1 MNLHLERAAAVRR
14 LVDETRRIEREGI
27 TRGTLDRIGGL
38 LAALAARA
46 ELFPQEEFPL
56 DTDGGIYRLSEDPD
70 HRFALYAS
78 AGGAGKKVPP
88 HNHTTWAIIAG
99 VHGEERN
106 VVYERLDNGARPD
119 FVQLREAPAKE
130 KTLRRGDVIGYL
142 PDDFHHIETPP
153 ARPGSGSG
161 DALHLHFYGLSLEHL
176 PDRVTVD
183 LATGKA
189 RRFMAR
195 AKILTPLIDVV
206 QVKAMLASGEVFA
219 FLDVREEG
227 EFATQGHPLFATPLP
242 LSRLEPRALAL
253 LPDPNIR
260 IVLIDSGEEAIDP
273 QWAGRANRAAAVLS
287 RLGYTDIM
295 MVRAGLRAW
304 REAGYEIFT
313 GVNVPSKA
321 FGEVVEHENDTP
333 RIEAA
338 DLQKLVDA
346 GTDLVILDSR
356 PMPEFN
362 NMSIPGGIDCP
373 GAELVYRVKD
383 FAPRPETLVVVNCA
397 GRTRSIIGAQSLI
410 NAGLP
415 NKVIALKN
423 GTMGWHLA
431 GLQVAH
437 GETKSFGPQ
446 GPEAA
451 RFAQAAAAD
460 IARRMN
466 IGRIDK
472 AGLDRLAAA
481 GRPLYRLDVRD
492 PSEYAQ
498 GHLEGFR
505 HAAGGQLVQA
515 TDQYVGARNATIV
528 LHDNDG
534 VRATM
539 TAHWL
544 KQMGWPD
551 VHVLD
556 HQPAPGDLT
565 TAAEPRYPTGFAV
578 PTPAAV
584 TARELNQT
592 LNQTPEQ
599 LLVIDLDTSLRYRD
613 GHVPGAWFAVR
624 AGLSRTIPELLA
636 RQKGASRI
644 VLVSPD
650 GETAALATAEAEAA
664 ANGLPVAIL
673 SGGMQAWRKD
683 GLPVETGHTRM
694 ADPPTDVWYRPYD
707 FSDTREKVEEAMRQY
722 LEWEVDLV
730 PQVVRDGD
738 ARFSVLKT

>member
-1 MNLHLERAAAVRR
+1 MTLHQERAAAVRR
-14 LVDETRRIEREGI
+14 LVDEARQIEKGGV
-27 TRGTLDRIGGL
+27 TYANLDKIGGL
-38 LAALAARA
+38 LASLASRA
-46 ELFPQEEFPL
+46 DLFPQEEFPL
-56 DTDGGIYRLSEDPD
+56 GADGGIYRLSEDPD

-99 VHGEERN
+99 VHGAERN
-106 VVYERLDNGARPD
+106 VVYERLDNGAREG

-130 KTLRRGDVIGYL
+130 KTLRRGDVIAYL
-142 PDDFHHIETPP
+142 PDDFHHIETPV
-153 ARPGSGSG
+153 GSG
-161 DALHLHFYGLSLEHL
+161 DALHLHFYGLSLERL
-176 PDRVTVD
+176 PDRMTVD
-183 LATGKA
+183 LAAGTSK
-189 RRFMAR
+189 RFMAK
-195 AKILTPLIDVV
+195 AKILTPVLSVQ
-206 QVKAMLASGEVFA
+206 QVKAMLKSGEIFA
-219 FLDVREEG
+219 FFDVREEG
-227 EFATQGHPLFATPLP
+227 EFSTQGHPLFATPLP

-253 LPDPNIR
+253 LPDPGIR
-260 IVLIDSGEEAIDP
+260 IVLMDSGDDAQDP
-273 QWAGRANRAAAVLS
+273 QWAGRANRAAARLS
-287 RLGYTDIM
+287 QLGYTNLS
-295 MVRAGLRAW
+295 VVKGGLKAW
-304 REAGYEIFT
+304 RDAGYEVFT

-333 RIEAA
+333 RIDAA

-346 GTDLVILDSR
+346 KTDLVILDSR

-362 NMSIPGGIDCP
+362 NMSIPGGVDCP

-383 FAPRPETLVVVNCA
+383 FAPNPETLVVVNCA

-431 GLQVAH
+431 GLKVAR

-446 GPEAA
+446 GPQAA

-460 IARRMN
+460 VAKRMG
-466 IGRIDK
+466 IKKIDK
-472 AGLDRLAAA
+472 AGLDKLAAKA
-481 GRPLYRLDVRD
+481 GPLYRLDVRD
-492 PSEYAQ
+492 PAEYAQ
-498 GHLEGFR
+498 GHLKGFR

-544 KQMGWPD
+544 MQMGWAETY
-551 VHVLD
+551 VLD
-556 HQPAPGDLT
+556 HKPAASELT
-565 TAAEPRYPTGFAV
+565 TEAEPRFPAGFSV
-578 PTPAAV
+578 PKATTVAA
-584 TARELNQT
+584 ADLHK
-592 LNQTPEQ
+592 Q
-599 LLVIDLDTSLRYRD
+599 LASTLVIDLDTSLKYRD

-624 AGLSRTIPELLA
+624 AGLAWSIPEMLKK
-636 RQKGASRI
+636 QTGATRV
-644 VLVSPD
+644 VLVSAD
-650 GETAALATAEAEAA
+650 AEIAALAASEAAEAA
-664 ANGLPVAIL
+664 GGLPVAVL
-673 SGGMQAWRKD
+673 EGGMKAWRDAK
-683 GLPVETGHTRM
+683 LAVETGHVRM

-707 FSDTREKVEEAMRQY
+707 FKEDVEAAMRQY
-722 LEWEVDLV
+722 LDWEVDLV

-738 ARFSVLKT
+738 AKFSVLKGSRHP

>member
-1 MNLHLERAAAVRR
+1 MSLHQERAAAVRR
-14 LVDETRRIEREGI
+14 LVDEARAIEKAGV
-27 TRGTLDRIGGL
+27 TAATLDRIGGL
-38 LAALAARA
+38 LAGLARRA

-56 DTDGGIYRLSEDPD
+56 GGDGGIYRLSEDPD

-78 AGGAGKKVPP
+78 AGGPGKKVPP

-106 VVYERLDNGARPD
+106 VVYERLDNGAQPD
-119 FVQLREAPAKE
+119 VVQLREAPAKE
-130 KTLRRGDVIGYL
+130 KVLRRGDVIAYL
-142 PDDFHHIETPP
+142 PDDFHHIETP
-153 ARPGSGSG
+153 AGSGN
-161 DALHLHFYGLSLEHL
+161 ALHLHFYGLSLEHL
-176 PDRVTVD
+176 PERMSVD
-183 LATGKA
+183 MATAKA

-195 AKILTPLIDVV
+195 ARILTPLLEVG
-206 QVKAMLASGEVFA
+206 QVKAMLKDGTVFA

-227 EFATQGHPLFATPLP
+227 EFSTQGHPLFATPLP

-253 LPDPNIR
+253 LPDPHTR
-260 IVLIDSGEEAIDP
+260 IVLMDSGDDAVDP

-287 RLGYTDIM
+287 RLGYTDLAVM
-295 MVRAGLRAW
+295 KGGLKAW
-304 REAGYEIFT
+304 RAAGYEVFT

-321 FGEVVEHENDTP
+321 FGEIVEHANDTP
-333 RIEAA
+333 RIEAS
-338 DLQKLVDA
+338 DLQKLLDA

-356 PMPEFN
+356 PLPEFT
-362 NMSIPGGIDCP
+362 NMSIPGGVDCP

-383 FAPRPETLVVVNCA
+383 LAPRPETLVVVNCA

-431 GLQVAH
+431 GLKVAR
-437 GETKSFGPQ
+437 GETRSFGPQ

-460 IARRMN
+460 LARRLS
-466 IGRIDK
+466 IRKIDR
-472 AGLDRLAAA
+472 AGLARLE
-481 GRPLYRLDVRD
+481 GNGKPLYRLDVRD
-492 PSEYAQ
+492 PAEYAQ
-498 GHLEGFR
+498 GHLPGFR

-534 VRATM
+534 VRATL

-544 KQMGWPD
+544 VQMGWQD

-556 HQPAPGDLT
+556 HKPAPGELT
-565 TAAEPRYPTGFAV
+565 TAAEPRFPAGFAL
-578 PTPAAV
+578 PTPATV
-584 TARELNQT
+584 TPAELQKSLGET
-592 LNQTPEQ
+592 
-599 LLVIDLDTSLRYRD
+599 LVIDLDTSLRYRD

-624 AGLSRTIPELLA
+624 ANLGRTLAGLLA
-636 RQKGASRI
+636 KAAARRV

-650 GETAALATAEAEAA
+650 GEIAALAAPEAAEAA
-664 ANGLPVAIL
+664 GGVPVAVL
-673 SGGMQAWRKD
+673 AGGLKAWRD
-683 GLPVETGHTRM
+683 AGLALETGHVHM

-707 FSDTREKVEEAMRQY
+707 FKDNVEAAMQQY
-722 LEWEVDLV
+722 LDWEVDLV
-730 PQVVRDGD
+730 PQVERDGD
-738 ARFSVLKT
+738 ARFAVLKR